1 MHEQQR
7 EVAAVEAWLVTMRR
21 WSSVTLAALSISAA
35 AGATIVVPK
44 PAGKDV
50 EIAPGVM
57 MPSVSLG
64 TCCGS
69 DPKVGIP
76 SWLKAGGVGID
87 TAED

>member
-1 MHEQQR
+1 V
-7 EVAAVEAWLVTMRR
+7 VAATAELEPSLDVTP
-21 WSSVTLAALSISAA
+21 S
-35 AGATIVVPK
+35 
-44 PAGKDV
+44 GKEV

-76 SWLKAGGVGID
+76 TWFKAGGVGID